1 MSPPMLRKPIW
12 QRTYILPTVVA
23 VVSGVGLIFAL
34 LGDGIWDALS
44 WLAVGLPVAIAA
56 WVWWQATSIRGK
68 AR

>member
-1 MSPPMLRKPIW
+1 MLRKPIW

-56 WVWWQATSIRGK
+56 WVSWQATSVRGK